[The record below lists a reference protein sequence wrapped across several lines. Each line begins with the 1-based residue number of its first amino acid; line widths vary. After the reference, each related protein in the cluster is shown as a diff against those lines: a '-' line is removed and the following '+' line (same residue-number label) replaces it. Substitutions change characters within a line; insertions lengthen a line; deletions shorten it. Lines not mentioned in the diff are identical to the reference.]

1 MSGHDMA
8 ISDYLQKYI
17 RVLQI
22 MKKPSR
28 DEFMAAAKVTGI
40 GALLI
45 GLIGYV
51 IYAIMVTIGAVGV

>member
-1 MSGHDMA
+1 MA

>member
-1 MSGHDMA
+1 MA

-28 DEFMAAAKVTGI
+28 EEFMAAAKVTGI
-40 GALLI
+40 GALLM

-51 IYAIMVTIGAVGV
+51 IYVIMITIGAI

>member
-1 MSGHDMA
+1 MA

-28 DEFMAAAKVTGI
+28 EEFLAAAKVTGAGALIMGLVGYLIYVFMLAI
-40 GALLI
+40 GAI
-45 GLIGYV
+45 
-51 IYAIMVTIGAVGV
+51 

>member
-1 MSGHDMA
+1 MP

-28 DEFMAAAKVTGI
+28 EEFMAAAKVTGI

-45 GLIGYV
+45 GLIGYI
-51 IYAIMVTIGAVGV
+51 IYVIMVTIGAVGV

>member
-1 MSGHDMA
+1 MA
-8 ISDYLQKYI
+8 ISDHFQKYI

-40 GALLI
+40 GALLM

-51 IYAIMVTIGAVGV
+51 IYVIMITIGAV

>member
-1 MSGHDMA
+1 MP

-28 DEFMAAAKVTGI
+28 EEFMAAAKVTGI

-45 GLIGYV
+45 GLIGYMVYV
-51 IYAIMVTIGAVGV
+51 IMITIGAI

>member
-1 MSGHDMA
+1 MA
-8 ISDYLQKYI
+8 LSDYFQKYI

-28 DEFMAAAKVTGI
+28 EEFLAAAKVTGI

-45 GLIGYV
+45 GLIGYI
-51 IYAIMVTIGAVGV
+51 IYVIMVTIGAVGV

>member
-1 MSGHDMA
+1 MPIRES
-8 ISDYLQKYI
+8 LQKYT

-28 DEFMAAAKVTGI
+28 EEFVAAAKVTGI

-51 IYAIMVTIGAVGV
+51 VYVIMITIGAV